1 MSTCRALALAA
12 VLTLSLGGAALAESA
27 DVVRAQALLE
37 KGKVE
42 EAVSA
47 LEAAVARDQGDI
59 DALIMLSVIYQRS
72 GLADQGLAQAQA
84 AVRAAPRHQEALL
97 TRGLA
102 WEAKGDLEKA
112 KADYDAALAIGPYA
126 PAFHNRGVL
135 ASQAGDHERA
145 IADYRAA
152 MAADPQ
158 AAADSAVGLGIALAA
173 LDRTDEALKAYDQ
186 ALSIDPTNYDAL
198 AYKIDLLEELE
209 RWDAA
214 EAVYRA
220 ALKAYPKDALLLA
233 TYGGHW
239 RKREAPEKALRA
251 LDQALRLDPE
261 MWRAW
266 WSRGRVLRDL
276 GKHKQAMESLDRAL
290 VLAPAEAEILVDRAI
305 LRWDVGDERALADF
319 DAALKINPKS
329 IYGLNAR
336 GSYLMTTKDYDRALT
351 DFDAVVGLDP
361 HMRFAYTARAD
372 IYRLQEHYD
381 RALRE
386 INRALQYDRNADGL
400 RRKGEIYR
408 DMGDHLQSIEAYD
421 EAIKLAPGDA
431 YAWVGRARTKAAM
444 GDTAGA
450 EADRKQALKLDPSV
464 GS

>member
-1 MSTCRALALAA
+1 MKTCRALALAA
-12 VLTLSLGGAALAESA
+12 VLTLGLGGAALAESP

-59 DALIMLSVIYQRS
+59 EALIMLSIIYQRS

-145 IADYRAA
+145 IADFRAA

-158 AAADSAVGLGIALAA
+158 AAADSAVGLAIELAA

-186 ALSIDPTNYDAL
+186 ALSIDPAYYEAL
-198 AYKIDLLEELE
+198 IYKIGLLEKLE
-209 RWDAA
+209 RWADA
-214 EAVYRA
+214 EPLYRTAV
-220 ALKAYPKDALLLA
+220 KAYPKEPALLA
-233 TYGGHW
+233 MQGDHW
-239 RKREAPEKALRA
+239 RKRGEPDKAMRA
-251 LDQALRLDPE
+251 LDQAVRLDPE
-261 MWRAW
+261 MWTAW
-266 WSRGRVLRDL
+266 WSRGLVLNDQ
-276 GKHKQAMESLDRAL
+276 GKPKQAIESLDRAI

-305 LRWDVGDERALADF
+305 TRWGAGDERALADF
-319 DAALKINPKS
+319 DAALKIDPRS
-329 IYGLNAR
+329 VYGLNAR
-336 GSYLMTTKDYDRALT
+336 GRYLIATKDYDRALT
-351 DFDAVVGLDP
+351 DFDAIVGLSP
-361 HMRFAYTARAD
+361 GMAFAYAGRAD
-372 IYRLQEHYD
+372 VYQAQERYD

-386 INRALQYDRNADGL
+386 INKALELDRNAANL
-400 RRKGEIYR
+400 ARKGEIYR
-408 DMGDHLQSIEAYD
+408 EMGDHLQSIEAYD
-421 EAIKLAPGDA
+421 EAIKLAPESAD
-431 YAWVGRARTKAAM
+431 AWVGRGLTKLEM
-444 GDTAGA
+444 GDAAGA
-450 EADRKQALKLDPSV
+450 EADRKQALKLDPSF